1 MKLPQS
7 IYEIARWLT
16 WIVLPATA
24 TLISALNAAW
34 GWNLQIDAILS
45 TFVAVETFIGVV
57 LGIAKYS
64 YDNAPSEPNETLSEY
79 LEVEFPATPK
89 KTKTARK
96 KATKKAAPKD
106 GVGKA

>member
-1 MKLPQS
+1 MKLPEKL
-7 IYEIARWLT
+7 YEILRWFT

-34 GWNLQIDAILS
+34 AWNLPIDAILS

-64 YDNAPSEPNETLSEY
+64 NDKEIDSED
-79 LEVEFPATPK
+79 
-89 KTKTARK
+89 TK
-96 KATKKAAPKD
+96 
-106 GVGKA
+106 G